1 MKQLTQESRN
11 NVFSTSATLKQ
22 KQDSVKTRKSNA
34 RAKTKQFSFPF
45 LQFR

>member
-1 MKQLTQESRN
+1 MKQLTQESSN
-11 NVFSTSATLKQ
+11 HVFGTSATFRQ

-34 RAKTKQFSFPF
+34 RAKTKQFSVPF